1 MYQALYRK
9 YRPQTLEDIC
19 GQEAIVKIIKNSII
33 NNKISHAYLFAGPR
47 GTGKTSLAKV
57 FSKIINCENPHDCT
71 PCGVCVNCTQT
82 NNADIIEIDA
92 ASNNG
97 VDEIRELRSKVN
109 LVPAY
114 GKYKVYIIDEVHMLT
129 TGAFNALL
137 KTLEEP
143 PAHIIF
149 ILATTDPHKIPETI
163 ISRCQ
168 RLDFKKISLE
178 AIVNRLK
185 VIAQTENIE
194 ITDEALMEIAVLA
207 DGGMRDSLGMLDEA
221 AAYTCG
227 KISEQDIHDI
237 NGTLTTKDL
246 KTFTTFLLNNDIENL
261 FKLLDQYNEKG
272 KNFVKLIEEIILY
285 MRNLLIY
292 KKAPNYFST
301 LNYNLDNYKDVDFS
315 VPTLIKYIELL
326 NECLIDT
333 KNTNNP
339 KLMFE
344 LVIIKMLSETDKTN
358 SKLNASAET
367 TREIGNNLSAAPNN
381 FQKINNQKPLS
392 SVENPVNEEPVKPDK
407 QSEIVS
413 QAMHAPL
420 KINSFPP
427 KQDSSIKN
435 KNNQIGENVENSSK
449 TVEKVNNITEKSA
462 PAPDQ
467 LELQQNLNQLKQIR
481 IDNTLAKFNKRSMMP
496 IKTQL
501 DKLNDYLLTPIYSKS
516 ASIVLD
522 GLLKAASD
530 ENIIFM
536 YKTSALAN
544 MFNENLIEVE
554 KIIEIVCEKHYKVI
568 AVNQDEWEQ
577 IKTEF
582 NGKQRQFTYQPEKL
596 DLKEIFQSKKN
607 EIKELFGD
615 IIEYD

>member
-82 NNADIIEIDA
+82 NNTDIIEIDA

-358 SKLNASAET
+358 SKLNASAEA

-381 FQKINNQKPLS
+381 SQKINNQKPLS

-413 QAMHAPL
+413 QAMQAPL

-427 KQDSSIKN
+427 KQDSSIKSN
-435 KNNQIGENVENSSK
+435 NNQIGENVENSSK
-449 TVEKVNNITEKSA
+449 TVEKVNNITEKPT
-462 PAPDQ
+462 PAPEQ

>member
-57 FSKIINCENPHDCT
+57 FSKIINCENPHNCT

-82 NNADIIEIDA
+82 NNTDIIEIDA

-315 VPTLIKYIELL
+315 VSTLIKYIELL

-358 SKLNASAET
+358 SKLNVSAET

-381 FQKINNQKPLS
+381 SQKINNQKPLS

-435 KNNQIGENVENSSK
+435 NNNQIGENVENSSK